1 MRLFEGT
8 AWDRPP
14 RCDRCDELEEN
25 CQCPPPGKTL
35 TPPAKQTA
43 RLALEKRKRGKLVTT
58 IRGLPPEENELPD
71 LLTQLKDACGAG
83 GTLKDDWIELQGD
96 HRPRVRELLAR
107 IGYRI
112 RG

>member
-1 MRLFEGT
+1 M
-8 AWDRPP
+8 
-14 RCDRCDELEEN
+14 
-25 CQCPPPGKTL
+25 
-35 TPPAKQTA
+35 
-43 RLALEKRKRGKLVTT
+43 TT